1 MLASI
6 LVLAS
11 EAVTTA
17 DNLLDQAA
25 GEVKPVNNPILPTVN
40 EMFWAAV
47 FFIALWAL
55 MKFVLLPRITK
66 VMDGRTDKVRD
77 DLAAAEAAET
87 ERVAKL
93 EQYEAGLAGAR
104 AEAVAILEAS
114 RAEGDAER
122 RTQMTAAEAEVAAA
136 RSEAASEIAEAK
148 ARARTEL
155 TSSITDIAVGAA
167 EAVVQKPLDRAA
179 QSRIVE
185 DYVNASGQN

>member
-6 LVLAS
+6 LVLAAS
-11 EAVTTA
+11 ATNT
-17 DNLLDQAA
+17 A
-25 GEVKPVNNPILPTVN
+25 GEAIAADAAEVKNPILPTVN
-40 EMFWAAV
+40 EMFWAAL

-87 ERVAKL
+87 ERLAKL

-122 RTQMTAAEAEVAAA
+122 RTQITAAEAEVAAA
-136 RSEAASEIAEAK
+136 RAEAASEIAEAK

-155 TSSITDIAVGAA
+155 TGSITDIAVGAA